1 MTEAQKALRKAARG
15 LLFISESD
23 SRLQVV
29 RLTDEQFAELR
40 LPPGFAVSEALAPMT
55 TPQDWHG
62 PEEKETVARFQ
73 ALESQIRTSLT
84 DATAY
89 RSGDGPD
96 ITLWILGKDTE
107 GGYTGL
113 RTRLTET

>member
-1 MTEAQKALRKAARG
+1 MTTAQKALRTATRG

-29 RLTDEQFAELR
+29 HVTDDEFAQLG
-40 LPPGFAVSEALAPMT
+40 LIDGFSVSEALAPMT

-62 PEEKETVARFQ
+62 PEEKESVSRFQ
-73 ALESQIRTSLT
+73 ALEALLGSSLT
-84 DATAY
+84 EAAAY
-89 RSGDGPD
+89 RSGEGSE
-96 ITLWILGKDTE
+96 ITLWILGKEAE